1 MPLSWAVGGPAVGT
15 SSGRVVTERAFFFKV
30 QRYTKDQE
38 KKVAS
43 APVFRRRGV
52 INVPR
57 LPPSVLSKAP
67 DHGGQVAI
75 YSFILSLQF
84 GGYLGGRIG
93 C

>member
-57 LPPSVLSKAP
+57 LPPSLLSKAP
-67 DHGGQVAI
+67 DHGGMLLFI
-75 YSFILSLQF
+75 HSFSLCS
-84 GGYLGGRIG
+84 LGGT
-93 C
+93 